1 MDQIINKSFRTEKE
15 IKEMHPAE
23 LRRAL
28 AAGEIGPLAM
38 GTAGLCPGF
47 VQANLVLF
55 DREYE
60 SEFEDFAQQNE
71 KVFPILE
78 KLENTPY
85 TSVVANHAN
94 ILTDLPLY
102 NIWIDGRLTRQTPDA
117 TEYWQDGMVAYLIGS
132 SLSFDS
138 DLIDAGIGM
147 RHISLGCQI
156 PIYMTNIETKPSM
169 KGTFHGPLFVSM
181 RPVYA
186 RKLALLSEITAK
198 FPRMHGEPLQ
208 IGSPEKIGIGDIM
221 SPAIGEAIY
230 ITEGEI
236 PVFWPSGISVQAAIA
251 FSKIPFAITQ
261 AASNMLV
268 TDLMN
273 ETLSL

>member
-1 MDQIINKSFRTEKE
+1 MNDKIEKL
-15 IKEMHPAE
+15 KERHSAE
-23 LRRAL
+23 LRRIF
-28 AAGEIGPLAM
+28 AAGEVEPLPT
-38 GTAGLCPGF
+38 GTAGLCPGY

-55 DREYE
+55 DREYA

-71 KVFPILE
+71 KVFPVLE

-85 TSVVANHAN
+85 TTITANHAN

-102 NIWIDGRLTRQTPDA
+102 NVWIDGKLVRQTTDA

-147 RHISLGCQI
+147 RHISLNCQV
-156 PIYMTNIETKPSM
+156 PIYMTNIKLTPSM

-186 RKLALLSEITAK
+186 RKIAQLSEITAR

-208 IGSPEKIGIGDIM
+208 IGNPEKIGISDIM
-221 SPAIGEAIY
+221 APAIGEAIY

-236 PVFWPSGISVQAAIA
+236 PVFWASGISVQAAIA

-261 AASNMLV
+261 AASNMFV
-268 TDLMN
+268 TDLLT